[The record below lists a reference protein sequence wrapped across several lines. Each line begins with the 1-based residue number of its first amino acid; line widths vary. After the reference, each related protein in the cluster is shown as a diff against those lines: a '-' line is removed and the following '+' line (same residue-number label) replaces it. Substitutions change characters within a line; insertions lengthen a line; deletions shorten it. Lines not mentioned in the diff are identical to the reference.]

1 MKLLNRVYTAS
12 VLCAATAMI
21 LPAQTVTT
29 LFSFGE
35 TNGLFPN
42 TALVQGTDGNLY
54 GTTPYGGINC
64 VPSGCGTAF
73 KITPNGTLTTLY
85 SFCNFSQC
93 PDGGKPFAAPLVQAA
108 NGEFYGTTSAGGSSS
123 YCTSYIYPVYPFGC
137 GTVFKMTASGL
148 LTTIYNFCSQ
158 VACED
163 GAQPVTGL
171 VLGTNGVLYGTTKLG
186 GANGAGTI
194 FKITPG
200 GSLTTLYSFC
210 SISGCMDG
218 ELPQA
223 GLVQAANGD
232 FYGTTYFGGASTYCP
247 SVFVTCGTVF
257 RITPS
262 GTFKTLYSFCAQ
274 SDCTDGSSPNA
285 GLVQASD
292 GDLYGTTLYGGADN
306 DGTVFKVTSSGV
318 LTTLHSFQGTDG
330 FFPYAGLVQATDG
343 NLYGT
348 TGSGPYPGD
357 NLGTIF
363 KITPTG
369 SLTTVFAF
377 PSENAGDL
385 PQSALLQDTN
395 GHFYGTTIYG
405 GTQTYGTIFSL
416 SVGLGPFVKL
426 QPASGKVGEL
436 VDILGN
442 NLTGATAVSF
452 NGTPAIF
459 KVVSNALITTNV
471 PSDATTGG
479 VQVTTPGGTLVSN
492 VSFQV
497 RQ

>member
-1 MKLLNRVYTAS
+1 VESKAW
-12 VLCAATAMI
+12 I
-21 LPAQTVTT
+21 
-29 LFSFGE
+29 
-35 TNGLFPN
+35 
-42 TALVQGTDGNLY
+42 
-54 GTTPYGGINC
+54 
-64 VPSGCGTAF
+64 
-73 KITPNGTLTTLY
+73 
-85 SFCNFSQC
+85 
-93 PDGGKPFAAPLVQAA
+93 
-108 NGEFYGTTSAGGSSS
+108 
-123 YCTSYIYPVYPFGC
+123 
-137 GTVFKMTASGL
+137 
-148 LTTIYNFCSQ
+148 
-158 VACED
+158 
-163 GAQPVTGL
+163 
-171 VLGTNGVLYGTTKLG
+171 
-186 GANGAGTI
+186 
-194 FKITPG
+194 
-200 GSLTTLYSFC
+200 
-210 SISGCMDG
+210 
-218 ELPQA
+218 
-223 GLVQAANGD
+223 
-232 FYGTTYFGGASTYCP
+232 YGTTYFGGASTYCP

-395 GHFYGTTIYG
+395 GNFYGTTIYG